1 MAEIHTAI
9 LVSGAI
15 AHVSLSCCNG
25 LQGHLNR
32 TEPLLM
38 LLVTAVLFITTGSAF
53 GMEYFI

>member
-9 LVSGAI
+9 LVSG

-38 LLVTAVLFITTGSAF
+38 LLVTAVLFIMTGSAF
-53 GMEYFI
+53 GIEYFI